1 MPFVHNIQTMK
12 NYDHLNPE
20 LVRLM
25 RQATF
30 VSTDTVDIEHPLNWN
45 QLREQAKREFALE
58 DIYMLDASGLI
69 VDVLKGNI

>member
-1 MPFVHNIQTMK
+1 MK
-12 NYDHLNPE
+12 NYNHLNPE

-69 VDVLKGNI
+69 VDVLKGNV